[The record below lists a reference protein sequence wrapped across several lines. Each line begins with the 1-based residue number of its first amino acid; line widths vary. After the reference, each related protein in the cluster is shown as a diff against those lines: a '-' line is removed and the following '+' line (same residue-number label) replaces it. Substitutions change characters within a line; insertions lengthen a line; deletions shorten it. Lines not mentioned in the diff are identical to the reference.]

1 MDSGT
6 RAQGVRPGAAA
17 LLGVFW
23 FVVVLTT
30 AGNAVADPPPA
41 LPIAPLPIDAPAPAP
56 VAPAD
61 TVDPAGPPPPAT
73 ILFPLA
79 QHGAPV
85 SIGGLPAPPDL
96 SGRTADEFVLAQ
108 APAPSPPGDGPAAV
122 PSLNALNNQ
131 YLLPQN
137 LVPSAPGEGEIF
149 GVEPGQENAASGRID
164 YLKRLYGTYREG
176 GLKGGLL
183 GQMPLEQVGKPLSDN
198 ALPMPPAPVEPA
210 PAESP
215 PLALLPPP
223 EQP

>member
-1 MDSGT
+1 MDSGR
-6 RAQGVRPGAAA
+6 RAQGVRRGAATV
-17 LLGVFW
+17 LGVFG
-23 FVVVLTT
+23 FAAVLTT
-30 AGNAVADPPPA
+30 AGNALADPPP
-41 LPIAPLPIDAPAPAP
+41 PVPIDGPAPAPA
-56 VAPAD
+56 APAD
-61 TVDPAGPPPPAT
+61 PPGPPPGPPPPAS

-108 APAPSPPGDGPAAV
+108 APVPSPPGDGPAAA

-198 ALPMPPAPVEPA
+198 APPVEPAPVEPL
-210 PAESP
+210 
-215 PLALLPPP
+215 PLAVPPPP